1 MPELWSVHADPEAC
15 DLAIRAPGAGRVAP
29 DEVFVRGP
37 VADDLRRAIR
47 KVDPAAVIRQADDGW
62 AEATVSRDTFSRLSA
77 LEPPPP
83 PAYLQGEVAGV
94 PARVFVEDD
103 VLTVFV
109 AASFE
114 AHLRLRLE
122 EESG

>member
-1 MPELWSVHADPEAC
+1 VAELWSVHADPEAC

-62 AEATVSRDTFSRLSA
+62 AEATISRDTFSRLSA
-77 LEPPPP
+77 LELPPS

-94 PARVFVEDD
+94 PARVFAEDD

-109 AASFE
+109 AAPFE
-114 AHLRLRLE
+114 AHLRRRLQ

>member
-1 MPELWSVHADPEAC
+1 MPELWSVHADPDAC

-29 DEVFVRGP
+29 DEVFVRGLL
-37 VADDLRRAIR
+37 ADDLRRAIR
-47 KVDPAAVIRQADDGW
+47 KVDPAAVIRRADDGW
-62 AEATVSRDTFSRLSA
+62 VEAIVSDDTFSRLSA
-77 LEPPPP
+77 LEPPSR